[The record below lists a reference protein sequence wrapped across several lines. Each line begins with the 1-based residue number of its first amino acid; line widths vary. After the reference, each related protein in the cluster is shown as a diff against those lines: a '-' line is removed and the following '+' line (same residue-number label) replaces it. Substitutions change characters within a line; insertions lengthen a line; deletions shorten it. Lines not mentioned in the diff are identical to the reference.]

1 MPDPSGLLL
10 ILLPLAAA
18 SGWFVARMRPAE
30 EQEPGLDPRLTE
42 GLGLLVNNQTDAAI
56 DLFMNIA
63 EAEPETAEL
72 QLTLGNLFR
81 RRGEID
87 RALRV
92 HHQLSQNLS
101 LPPLQRNRA
110 RFELAGDY
118 LRAGILDRA
127 QSLFQ
132 ELADQG
138 VFLEASL
145 HALARIHEQQRDWE
159 GAINTLRWLASAKG
173 KDQGA
178 TIAHYHCEIAHAA
191 LREEDHK
198 EFQRQLK
205 KARAADAKNVRANF
219 LAVEAARGQDDPKGA
234 LQALL
239 LIPEQDRRFIPE
251 ILQPLAQLCEA
262 LDDQEQYVQV
272 LQNLAQHK
280 EGVTAAIALAQWRQA
295 RGEQGLETLLA
306 EIRQFPNW
314 LALQAALDLPWPEAD
329 GEARVQ
335 DLLQGFKAALEPL
348 LARRI
353 RYLCEQCGYGSGML
367 NWQCPS
373 CKSWGSQAP
382 VLDLRLAQMAAP
394 RPGIQLN

>member
-1 MPDPSGLLL
+1 MPDLSGLLL
-10 ILLPLAAA
+10 ILLPMAAA
-18 SGWFVARMRPAE
+18 SGWFVARMRPPE
-30 EQEPGLDPRLTE
+30 ESEAGLDPRLTQ

-63 EAEPETAEL
+63 EAEPETVEL

-92 HHQLSQNLS
+92 HHQLSQNIN

-127 QSLFQ
+127 EGLFR

-145 HALARIHEQQRDWE
+145 RALTRIHEQQRNWE
-159 GAINTLRWLASAKG
+159 AAIDTMRWLSSAKG
-173 KDQGA
+173 RDFGK
-178 TIAHYHCEIAHAA
+178 TIAHYHCELA
-191 LREEDHK
+191 LEAR
-198 EFQRQLK
+198 
-205 KARAADAKNVRANF
+205 KAGDAKAFDKQV
-219 LAVEAARGQDDPKGA
+219 KKA
-234 LQALL
+234 LQADAGNVRVG
-239 LIPEQDRRFIPE
+239 LIQVESLVDAQCLDKAIEVLVKIPDHDPRFIPE
-251 ILQPLAQLCEA
+251 VVTRLTPLCEKAAATDKYVATLTRLAQL
-262 LDDQEQYVQV
+262 
-272 LQNLAQHK
+272 K
-280 EGVTAAIALAQWRQA
+280 EGVSAAIALAHWREKH
-295 RGEQGLETLLA
+295 GEEGLEILLD
-306 EIRQFPNW
+306 EIRRFPNW
-314 LALQAALDLPWPEAD
+314 IAMQAALELPWPEEETGPAFQ
-329 GEARVQ
+329 E
-335 DLLQGFKAALEPL
+335 LLKALRGALEPL

-353 RYLCEQCGYGSGML
+353 RFLCEHCGYGSGML

-373 CKSWGSQAP
+373 CKKWGTQSP

-394 RPGIQLN
+394 RSGINL

>member
-1 MPDPSGLLL
+1 MPDLSGLLL

-18 SGWFVARMRPAE
+18 SGWFVARMRPPE
-30 EQEPGLDPRLTE
+30 ESDAGLDPRLTQ

-63 EAEPETAEL
+63 EAEPETVEL

-92 HHQLSQNLS
+92 HHQLSQNIN

-127 QSLFQ
+127 EGLFR

-145 HALARIHEQQRDWE
+145 RALTRIHEQQRHWE
-159 GAINTLRWLASAKG
+159 AAIDTMRWLSSAKG
-173 KDQGA
+173 RDFGK
-178 TIAHYHCEIAHAA
+178 TIAHYHCELA
-191 LREEDHK
+191 LEARKANDQK
-198 EFQRQLK
+198 AFDKQVK
-205 KARAADAKNVRANF
+205 K
-219 LAVEAARGQDDPKGA
+219 A
-234 LQALL
+234 LQADAGNVRVALVQFDALVAAEQVERAIEL
-239 LIPEQDRRFIPE
+239 LIRIPDSDPRFIPE
-251 ILQPLAQLCEA
+251 VVSRLMPLCESIGATERYVETLTRLAQL
-262 LDDQEQYVQV
+262 
-272 LQNLAQHK
+272 K
-280 EGVTAAIALAQWRQA
+280 EGVSAAIALAHWREKN
-295 RGEQGLETLLA
+295 GEEGLEILLD
-306 EIRQFPNW
+306 EIRRFPNW
-314 LALQAALDLPWPEAD
+314 IAMQAALDLPWPEEETGPAFQ
-329 GEARVQ
+329 E
-335 DLLQGFKAALEPL
+335 LLKALRGALEPL

-353 RYLCEQCGYGSGML
+353 RFLCEHCGYGSGML

-373 CKSWGSQAP
+373 CKQWGTQSP

-394 RPGIQLN
+394 RSGINL

>member
-30 EQEPGLDPRLTE
+30 EEDAGLDPRLTQ

-63 EAEPETAEL
+63 EAEPETVEL

-92 HHQLSQNLS
+92 HHQLSQNIA

-132 ELADQG
+132 ELAEQG
-138 VFLEASL
+138 IFLDASL
-145 HALARIHEQQRDWE
+145 EALARIHEQTRDWE
-159 GAINTLRWLASAKG
+159 AAIDTLRWRASAKG
-173 KDQGA
+173 RDQGH
-178 TIAHYHCEIAHAA
+178 TIAHYCCELA
-191 LREEDHK
+191 LNAQREGDARGFAK
-198 EFQRQLK
+198 QLK
-205 KARAADAKNVRANF
+205 RALQADASNVRASLLAADAHAKAGEKR
-219 LAVEAARGQDDPKGA
+219 EA
-234 LQALL
+234 LEALL
-239 LIPEQDRRFIPE
+239 RVPQQDARFVAE
-251 ILQPLAQLCEA
+251 IVPRLRPLCEA
-262 LDDQEQYVQV
+262 LDDMARYGEV
-272 LQNLAQHK
+272 LEGLARRK
-280 EGVTAAIALAQWRQA
+280 EGVTAAIALAHWRE
-295 RGEQGLETLLA
+295 EQGEEGLEILLE
-306 EIRQFPNW
+306 EIRRFPNW
-314 LALQAALDLPWPEAD
+314 IAMQAALQLPWPAAET
-329 GEARVQ
+329 GPSFQE
-335 DLLQGFKAALEPL
+335 LLDALRGALEPL

-353 RYLCEQCGYGSGML
+353 RYLCEDCGYGSGML

-373 CKSWGSQAP
+373 CKHWGSQTP

-394 RPGIQLN
+394 RPGIHLP

>member
-1 MPDPSGLLL
+1 MPDLSGLLL

-18 SGWFVARMRPAE
+18 SGWFVARMRPPE
-30 EQEPGLDPRLTE
+30 ESDAGLDPRLTQ

-63 EAEPETAEL
+63 EAEPETVEL

-92 HHQLSQNLS
+92 HHQLSQNIN

-127 QSLFQ
+127 EGLFR

-145 HALARIHEQQRDWE
+145 RALTRIHEQQRHWE
-159 GAINTLRWLASAKG
+159 AAIDTMRWLSSAKG
-173 KDQGA
+173 RDFGK
-178 TIAHYHCEIAHAA
+178 TIAHYHCELA
-191 LREEDHK
+191 LEARKAKDQK
-198 EFQRQLK
+198 AFDKQIK
-205 KARAADAKNVRANF
+205 K
-219 LAVEAARGQDDPKGA
+219 A
-234 LQALL
+234 LQADSGNVRVA
-239 LIPEQDRRFIPE
+239 LIQFDALIAAEQVERAIEVLIKIPDSDPRFIPE
-251 ILQPLAQLCEA
+251 VVSRLMPLCESIGLTEKYVETLARLAQL
-262 LDDQEQYVQV
+262 
-272 LQNLAQHK
+272 K
-280 EGVTAAIALAQWRQA
+280 EGVSAAIALAHWREKS
-295 RGEQGLETLLA
+295 GEEGLEILLD
-306 EIRQFPNW
+306 EIRRFPNW
-314 LALQAALDLPWPEAD
+314 IAMQAALDLPWPEEETGPAFQ
-329 GEARVQ
+329 E
-335 DLLQGFKAALEPL
+335 LLKALRGALEPL

-353 RYLCEQCGYGSGML
+353 RFLCEHCGYGSGML

-373 CKSWGSQAP
+373 CKQWGTQSP

-394 RPGIQLN
+394 RSGINL

>member
-1 MPDPSGLLL
+1 MPDLSGLLL

-18 SGWFVARMRPAE
+18 SGWFVARMRPPE
-30 EQEPGLDPRLTE
+30 ESETGLDPRLTQ

-63 EAEPETAEL
+63 EAEPETVEL

-92 HHQLSQNLS
+92 HHQLSQNIN

-127 QSLFQ
+127 EGLFR

-145 HALARIHEQQRDWE
+145 RALTRIHEQQRNWE
-159 GAINTLRWLASAKG
+159 AAIDTMRWLSSAKG
-173 KDQGA
+173 RDFGE
-178 TIAHYHCEIAHAA
+178 TIAHYHCELA
-191 LREEDHK
+191 LEARKTGEQKSFDK
-198 EFQRQLK
+198 QVK
-205 KARAADAKNVRANF
+205 K
-219 LAVEAARGQDDPKGA
+219 A
-234 LQALL
+234 LQADAGNVRVA
-239 LIPEQDRRFIPE
+239 LIQVETLTQQQQAQKAIDILRKVPQNDPRFIPE
-251 ILQPLAQLCEA
+251 VVSRLEPLCEA
-262 LDDQEQYVQV
+262 ADAADQYVEALTQMAE
-272 LQNLAQHK
+272 LK
-280 EGVTAAIALAQWRQA
+280 EGVSAAIALAHWR
-295 RGEQGLETLLA
+295 EQHGQEGLEILLD
-306 EIRQFPNW
+306 EIRRFPNW
-314 LALQAALDLPWPEAD
+314 IAMQAALELPWPEAET
-329 GEARVQ
+329 GPAFQE
-335 DLLQGFKAALEPL
+335 LLKALRGALEPL

-353 RYLCEQCGYGSGML
+353 RYLCEHCGYGSGML

-373 CKSWGSQAP
+373 CKQWGTQSP

-394 RPGIQLN
+394 RSSINL